1 MNLLIDVAPKTVS
14 IDNKEYKINTD
25 FRISMMFENLMQDRN
40 YKENEKIALAMHLY
54 YPIAPENIEGA
65 VERLLWFYRCGK
77 ELDEEVAGNKD
88 TEKVEDVY
96 SFEHDDEYIYSAFL
110 DQYNIDL
117 QDDNLHWWKFRALF
131 KGLKEDNLI
140 NKIMGYRA
148 TKITDDMTDKEKAY
162 YRKMKEI
169 YKIPDNRTK
178 EEKEIDFNNSMSSM
192 F

>member
-1 MNLLIDVAPKTVS
+1 MNLLIDVAPQSVS

-40 YKENEKIALAMHLY
+40 YKENEKIALAIHLY

-65 VERLLWFYRCGK
+65 VEKLLWFYRCGK
-77 ELDEEVAGNKD
+77 ELNEDEESQS

-162 YRKMKEI
+162 HRKMKEI
-169 YKIPDNRTK
+169 YKIPDNRTT